1 MSARR
6 VEITLSESVWDR
18 LESARGHEPRASFI
32 KRALDFA
39 LDDERMRSPADI
51 AAIKKVWDSPEL
63 MEQMQGDDTILER
76 VESTPPRVRGIKGVK
91 TTRELAMERQRKM
104 NERKS

>member
-6 VEITLSESVWDR
+6 VEITLSEPVWDR

-32 KRALDFA
+32 KRALDTA
-39 LDDERMRSPADI
+39 LSGQATYSRKDIEAAEFKPADS
-51 AAIKKVWDSPEL
+51 ATFSKPTTTKRSQHVP
-63 MEQMQGDDTILER
+63 
-76 VESTPPRVRGIKGVK
+76 GVK
-91 TTRELAMERQRKM
+91 TARELAMERQRKM